1 MKIVIAGGSGFLGSA
16 LAQFYVNRDVEVV
29 VLTRGASSDHGRIQ
43 YIHWD
48 GVTIGAWV
56 RSLDGA
62 DVLINLT
69 GKSVNCRYNAANKS
83 DILSSR
89 INSVSVLG
97 EALNKM
103 KVPVPLWIQSSS
115 ATIYRHS
122 EDKAMNEVDG
132 EIGSGFSVD
141 VCTAWEKRLNEE
153 TLPVTRKVI
162 LRTGI
167 VLGRAGGALPEFIAL
182 CKKGLGGAMGNG
194 RQYISWIHVADFCE
208 IVEWIRNTDG
218 SGVYNCV
225 APAPVNNSNFMYRL
239 RNEMKIGLH
248 VQTPEWLLMIG
259 ARLLSTETELIL
271 KSRWVVPARLMNEG
285 YNFRFPNIRE
295 ALKDLLA
302 AN

>member
-194 RQYISWIHVADFCE
+194 RQYI
-208 IVEWIRNTDG
+208 
-218 SGVYNCV
+218 
-225 APAPVNNSNFMYRL
+225 RL
-239 RNEMKIGLH
+239 DPRG
-248 VQTPEWLLMIG
+248 
-259 ARLLSTETELIL
+259 
-271 KSRWVVPARLMNEG
+271 
-285 YNFRFPNIRE
+285 
-295 ALKDLLA
+295 
-302 AN
+302 